1 MFDYLVLQNNA
12 EDPTLIGI
20 IFTVLF
26 SFLLSSLL
34 AFTYENTTRGVSRP
48 GNFLQA
54 MVLISMVSA
63 MVMQAIGDSL
73 ARGLGMLGALAII
86 RFRTT
91 LRDPRNMVF
100 MFAAIASGIA
110 CGVFGFVIAII
121 GTIGFCL
128 VAFILRFT
136 PFSRTTNMVGS
147 LKFEFAVATDQKTKV
162 DAVLK
167 KDCRRYAML
176 RYRLKT
182 SKLPMP
188 PMPPVDPLSTEPPP
202 PKPPQG
208 YEDRVE
214 YEYELVLKREGEG
227 GQLGKQL
234 KEIEGIKDVKLSF
247 KHTEDII

>member
-12 EDPTLIGI
+12 ENPTLIGI

-34 AFTYENTTRGVSRP
+34 AFTYETTSRGVSRS
-48 GNFLQA
+48 GHFLQA
-54 MVLISMVSA
+54 MILISIVAA

-121 GTIGFCL
+121 GTVAFCL

-136 PFSRTTNMVGS
+136 PFSRATNMIGS
-147 LKFEFAVATDQKTKV
+147 LKFEFPADADQRNLV
-162 DAVLK
+162 DRILK
-167 KDCRRYAML
+167 KDCRKYAML

-188 PMPPVDPLSTEPPP
+188 PVPPADPLSTAPPP
-202 PKPPQG
+202 PKPPLE

-214 YEYELVLKREGEG
+214 YEYELVLKKEGEG
-227 GQLGKQL
+227 ASLGMQL
-234 KEIEGIKDVKLSF
+234 KEVEGIKEVKLSF
-247 KHTEDII
+247 KHTEDEI